1 LAQRLRVDAG
11 EPGGYV
17 QFWSTGQAV
26 KGEFK
31 CSECAYCVTVFRELP
46 QCPMC
51 SGTSWEQVPW
61 SPLTR
66 ALEAGGGSRD
76 LASL

>member
-1 LAQRLRVDAG
+1 MAERLRVDGA

-17 QFWSTGQAV
+17 QFWSAGQAV
-26 KGEFK
+26 KGEFQ
-31 CSECAYCVTVFRELP
+31 CAECAYGVTVFRELP
-46 QCPMC
+46 LCPMC
-51 SGTSWEQVPW
+51 GGSSWEQVPW

-66 ALEAGGGSRD
+66 AFEASGGSRD